1 MKSIRKLKLNT
12 KLLAMFFIAL
22 FLVSM
27 VSSIVF
33 VRLLGTLEEEV
44 RVVNT
49 EQLNA
54 TLNRMDGELGEMIV
68 QCKGLLRLPE
78 LQSSTSL
85 APSTYQLMQIKNKV
99 QSVLT
104 GHKYSAGWAVLLK
117 STDTILNSISDNTL
131 DEYTTKYMFSETYDA
146 DYWRNLMDS
155 RFVQLLMPQEEFLVR
170 TNHNQTEKET
180 LVPMAIKSY
189 WDNDTM
195 ILVFLRMH
203 TFFEDIIPGLDGSY
217 YLFNEDGDLLY
228 HQGEYDMR
236 KIPHG
241 DTVEREGERLIVL
254 CSQISQNGLRLVRLM
269 PESDTAGLVKGSL
282 AVFLGTMLLSLGAV
296 SLIFVFSLRASLH
309 PVNDMLELLA
319 KHSGLSDSGNIRDAQ
334 NALQQVLQNLEDQG
348 RSLAQKD
355 AVLSEYVLRSQLKN
369 VHVAVGTPE
378 PGEAGDTYILLI
390 QIRYRENAKNAFA
403 IRRAELEN
411 LLQDMLSGIL
421 RRLFETTLI
430 FQAEPGQYVAKITV
444 PSGDARMEDRMVRLM
459 ARLDQ
464 EREFAWFT
472 VVQSEPLEPKTE
484 LSEAYSSVLE
494 GARQAKIRE
503 ESQLLVLPG
512 EANTED
518 IAYSR
523 TDEQRLS
530 AAVLGR
536 DPAGALECAQE
547 ILERNLSLDI
557 RYNQLET
564 LCVALINTVVSA
576 AAERSQSRDLLSSAS
591 TVLNALVTKCDTP
604 ETYCRAVRDFI
615 FETAHSLEPGDE
627 KDPLLEGTR
636 QYLEENYRREFSS
649 EEMAETLGVSRSYL
663 STYYKNKTGVNLSDS
678 IQTYRVEKA
687 MELLKD
693 PDIRTSDVGKM
704 VGFTAKNTFLRQF
717 KKYTGMTPKEYQTK
731 TTT

>member
-1 MKSIRKLKLNT
+1 
-12 KLLAMFFIAL
+12 
-22 FLVSM
+22 
-27 VSSIVF
+27 
-33 VRLLGTLEEEV
+33 
-44 RVVNT
+44 
-49 EQLNA
+49 
-54 TLNRMDGELGEMIV
+54 
-68 QCKGLLRLPE
+68 
-78 LQSSTSL
+78 
-85 APSTYQLMQIKNKV
+85 
-99 QSVLT
+99 
-104 GHKYSAGWAVLLK
+104 
-117 STDTILNSISDNTL
+117 
-131 DEYTTKYMFSETYDA
+131 
-146 DYWRNLMDS
+146 
-155 RFVQLLMPQEEFLVR
+155 
-170 TNHNQTEKET
+170 
-180 LVPMAIKSY
+180 
-189 WDNDTM
+189 
-195 ILVFLRMH
+195 
-203 TFFEDIIPGLDGSY
+203 
-217 YLFNEDGDLLY
+217 
-228 HQGEYDMR
+228 
-236 KIPHG
+236 
-241 DTVEREGERLIVL
+241 
-254 CSQISQNGLRLVRLM
+254 
-269 PESDTAGLVKGSL
+269 
-282 AVFLGTMLLSLGAV
+282 
-296 SLIFVFSLRASLH
+296 
-309 PVNDMLELLA
+309 
-319 KHSGLSDSGNIRDAQ
+319 
-334 NALQQVLQNLEDQG
+334 
-348 RSLAQKD
+348 
-355 AVLSEYVLRSQLKN
+355 
-369 VHVAVGTPE
+369 
-378 PGEAGDTYILLI
+378 
-390 QIRYRENAKNAFA
+390 
-403 IRRAELEN
+403 
-411 LLQDMLSGIL
+411 MLSGIL